1 MSPGQVVLPPA
12 PPGAPVPFGQRLKV
26 VAGLADPG
34 SSRAVTVLRILAVA
48 LLPIG
53 AVVIFGVLIF
63 LSEFSFGLFT
73 VSALLALLPVPFLVF
88 WFIWLDRF
96 DPAWWEYQAFAFG
109 WGACVATSISLG
121 VNMLGALLFGLA
133 DVPEV
138 WVAVWVAPVIEE
150 ITKGLAPLLLFL
162 LWRREVVGLADAV
175 MYAGLSATGFA
186 MTENILYLGRV
197 YVSGEQLQGPLG
209 AVVGVAT
216 LIVVRLGLTGFIHP
230 LFTSMTGIGIGM
242 AATTRSALRRWLYP
256 LIGLVLAM
264 ALHGVWNFTAILAQR
279 NQDASFLGY
288 LYFMVTLPVLFGFV
302 VLTVWARSAPGRAL
316 RQVLPEY
323 VRAGW
328 LSPPELGMLVT
339 LRRRLWARR
348 WAKEVAGREG
358 AWAMRAYQVAC
369 TRLALLR
376 EGRLRG
382 ADGWQSVDPEHQ
394 LLEEIMTCRK
404 TFTGRDFT
412 VPAAWWDGERYLVTY
427 PDGQRRPVTP
437 QQPFA
442 MPVPVRP
449 WYPWHM
455 PQYALAGPSSPWNPP
470 PPAWYPSAP
479 GFGSAGRPYPR
490 HAVPPAGY
498 QMSPGGYPA
507 TGNPAPPPGVPWQAP
522 GVPWH
527 SPGPTPPAGQLWP
540 APGGGPGPVSPWQA
554 PPGQWSSGTSSGGP
568 GSDMAPD
575 RQPDD
580 STIPRDGVTP
590 PGREGSGA

>member
-1 MSPGQVVLPPA
+1 MSYPPDETSTGSAVPPGQPRGHPLGDRNSAQTLPLPVRQGVA
-12 PPGAPVPFGQRLKV
+12 VPFGQRLKV
-26 VAGLADPG
+26 VTGVADPQ
-34 SSRAVTVLRILAVA
+34 SSRTVTVLRILAIV
-48 LLPIG
+48 LVPIG
-53 AVVIFGVLIF
+53 AMVIFGVLIF
-63 LSEFSFGLFT
+63 LSEFGFGLFT
-73 VSALLALLPVPFLVF
+73 ASALIALLPVPFLVF

-96 DPAWWEYQAFAFG
+96 DPAWWEYQVFAFG
-109 WGACVATSISLG
+109 WGACVATSVSLG
-121 VNMLGALLFGLA
+121 VNMLGAWLFGAA
-133 DVPEV
+133 DIPEV

-162 LWRREVVGLADAV
+162 LWRREIVGLADAV

-197 YVSGEQLQGPLG
+197 YVSGEELQGPLG

-242 AATTRSALRRWLYP
+242 AAATGSALRRLLYP

-288 LYFMVTLPVLFGFV
+288 LYFVVTLPILFGFV
-302 VLTVWARSAPGRAL
+302 ILIVWARSAPGRAV
-316 RQVLPEY
+316 RRVLPDY

-358 AWAMRAYQVAC
+358 AWAMRAYQIAC

-376 EGRLRG
+376 EGRLCGVGDWESTDR
-382 ADGWQSVDPEHQ
+382 EHQ
-394 LLEEIMTCRK
+394 FLEEIAICRQ
-404 TFTGRDFT
+404 TFTGRDST
-412 VPAAWWDGERYLVTY
+412 VPAAWWDGQRYLLTY
-427 PDGQRRPVTP
+427 PDGQQHSVAP

-449 WYPWHM
+449 VYPWQM
-455 PQYALAGPSSPWNPP
+455 SPYAPAG
-470 PPAWYPSAP
+470 YPSGAAVRYGYPAAP
-479 GFGSAGRPYPR
+479 PGIPSGQPPGWPASPSGAGSAGQPYSRWPAGQQPWQTPGHGPAPGPGGAWDAR
-490 HAVPPAGY
+490 SGEARDASQDAVPP
-498 QMSPGGYPA
+498 SDRE
-507 TGNPAPPPGVPWQAP
+507 
-522 GVPWH
+522 
-527 SPGPTPPAGQLWP
+527 
-540 APGGGPGPVSPWQA
+540 GPGA
-554 PPGQWSSGTSSGGP
+554 
-568 GSDMAPD
+568 
-575 RQPDD
+575 
-580 STIPRDGVTP
+580 
-590 PGREGSGA
+590 